1 MLGHILEESTG
12 LSVDDFTREHLFKD
26 LGITNYSWDIGD
38 NGITRTDGGLKMRP
52 RDMLKLGLL
61 YLNKGVWQNQQLVSA
76 NWIITSTET
85 KMNAGGQD
93 YGFHWWIRNYRVNQD
108 MIESFYALGHGEQAI
123 IIVPDQKL
131 VVVLTAGNYL
141 QPEHRPFE
149 IMTEYILPSITTVK

>member
-1 MLGHILEESTG
+1 
-12 LSVDDFTREHLFKD
+12 
-26 LGITNYSWDIGD
+26 
-38 NGITRTDGGLKMRP
+38 
-52 RDMLKLGLL
+52 
-61 YLNKGVWQNQQLVSA
+61 
-76 NWIITSTET
+76 
-85 KMNAGGQD
+85 MNAGGQD